1 LVSNIGF
8 GPNATNCKSVNSPL
22 VRIATS
28 PVGKIIHPKVM
39 VQDQTADRFI
49 FNNIY
54 SGRIKKFP
62 LNLIVII
69 YFLIKKFIN
78 RN

>member
-1 LVSNIGF
+1 
-8 GPNATNCKSVNSPL
+8 
-22 VRIATS
+22 
-28 PVGKIIHPKVM
+28 M
-39 VQDQTADRFI
+39 VQDQTADRFL

-69 YFLIKKFIN
+69 YFLVKKFIN